1 MKALIRHLH
10 PAIMAGVCLFVTGAA
25 AKPLTLDDAIV
36 GALRT
41 SPLIRAA
48 RYSTKAMEA
57 QLLKARSAAWPRADL
72 SALIA
77 PMPAQ
82 RGNAVK
88 GSTDLN
94 DWGYFV
100 YTNIEGV
107 VPIYS
112 FGKISALKTA
122 ARYGVSV
129 GRYREKIARM
139 EVVFQVQSVYYAAVG
154 ANAILEALQDGKK
167 YVDRAGKKL
176 HELEKEDDPD
186 FDPVDKM
193 KFRVFRSKYFSQRA
207 RAASIVDQARDALGV
222 LIASRTVDLPS
233 DLAPIAWIPKKQDY
247 YMRQALAYRPELL
260 AMDAAVKAREAQVSF
275 RKSAFY
281 PDLFI
286 AGRFTI
292 GHSNVA
298 DPQGSPFSN
307 DPYNTYNAAGT
318 LGLKMDLDIG
328 GKIADLDMARAELSE
343 LLAKREAARQGVR
356 IEVMKTL
363 RGLREAREQLK
374 YAKDAVKAAKS
385 WSIAESDL
393 YDNGF
398 CSIKDL
404 TDAVVQYYK
413 SKSNYY
419 SAVAGFNI
427 RLMKLKMVI
436 GQSWRGKK

>member
-1 MKALIRHLH
+1 MKFRVCHL
-10 PAIMAGVCLFVTGAA
+10 PLLVMAVVFYLPGAS
-25 AKPLTLDDAIV
+25 AKTLTLDEAIA

-57 QLLKARSAAWPRADL
+57 QLLKARSAAWPRANL
-72 SALIA
+72 TALVA

-88 GSTDLN
+88 GFTDMN

-100 YTNIEGV
+100 YANIEGI
-107 VPIYS
+107 VPIYT
-112 FGKISALKTA
+112 FGKISSLKTA

-129 GRYREKIARM
+129 GKYRQKIARAA
-139 EVVFQVQSVYYAAVG
+139 VIFQVQSVYYAAVG
-154 ANAILEALQDGKK
+154 ANAVLDALKDGKK
-167 YVDRAGKKL
+167 YVDKAEKKL
-176 HELEKEDDPD
+176 AELEDDDNSD

-193 KFRVFRSKYFSQRA
+193 KFRVFRSEYFSQRSK
-207 RAASIVDQARDALGV
+207 AASTVGQARDALGILTGREEV
-222 LIASRTVDLPS
+222 ELPS
-233 DLAPIAWIPKKQDY
+233 DLAPLAWKAKNRDY
-247 YMRQALAYRPELL
+247 YIRLAMAHRPDLL
-260 AMDAAVKAREAQVSF
+260 ALDAAVKAREAQVAF

-281 PDLFI
+281 PDFFI

-298 DPQGSPFSN
+298 DPQGSPFSS
-307 DPYNTYNAAGT
+307 DPYNTYHAAAT
-318 LGLKMDLDIG
+318 LGLKMGLNIG
-328 GKIADLDMARAELSE
+328 GKIADLDMARAVASE
-343 LLAKREAARQGVR
+343 LIAKQDAARQGVR
-356 IEVMKTL
+356 IEVMRTL
-363 RGLREAREQLK
+363 RELREAGEQLK

-398 CSIKDL
+398 CGIKDL

-413 SKSNYY
+413 SKFNYY
-419 SAVAGFNI
+419 NAVARFNI
-427 RLMKLKMVI
+427 LIMKLRKVT
-436 GQSWRGKK
+436 GQRLRGEK